1 MYQLTHEQEVTKKML
16 ENFPY
21 FISRANKLWRLE
33 NLYYIVTK
41 DGKKDLFKLNRAQK
55 HFLENYILIPNPY
68 YRHIILKSRQLGFT
82 TLINLF
88 ILDEIIFN
96 QNKEG
101 LVIAH
106 TQKDATEIF
115 NRKVKYAI
123 RNLYRDIQDILEM
136 DQSRSNR
143 VQFVF
148 PDESVSAFSVSNSG
162 RSGTF
167 NFLHISEFA
176 KLCKAY
182 PEKAR
187 EVILGTLPALSFDS
201 FAFIESTAEGMNGDF
216 YEMFDKSWKRK
227 HLITPQVSKI
237 EFYPH
242 FYSWTWDD
250 AEMKKIEAPIPIENM
265 EECEINWGEYQK
277 DNELSDIEITYYY
290 YRFQQLGKDI
300 DRLHQEYPTNHMEA
314 FIGSGSNYYNLQ
326 KIYDFDTKADDNY
339 TRYDY
344 VNGEFIENDKGE
356 LYVYKKPEEG
366 RRYVIGG
373 DVAEGLQDGDYSTAC
388 VLGHDKE
395 IKALYRGHMEPDDY
409 SKMIQALGR
418 WYNIAL
424 VAVEF
429 NKDGNWVNTDM
440 RNMGYPNLYVRTVI
454 DDITKNET
462 KMYGWVTN
470 KKNRDFALGES
481 KKHFNSTD
489 MVNCKPLLDEL
500 KTFIRNKRGRPEA
513 ASGKHDDCFV
523 KGTMITTENGSVPI
537 EKLKIGD
544 KVLTRDGYKKIE
556 ATRAKIKDVIGN
568 IGLIGTPS
576 HPVITVNGV
585 KNLTDCKDSDKLYIW
600 NSSKQKIEKLSYIK
614 AKNFIGIQTQQ
625 EHILGS
631 IFGVISHGKNLLY
644 RFIDLFGK
652 KNSEKLNQV
661 FTSITKTVTHSI
673 IDLRIWSQYQL
684 LNTQN
689 YICLS
694 QKEGESL
701 KKMVENKQKE
711 LLQKQINGGI
721 IQKIKKTL
729 KKMFGF
735 LYTEN
740 LKKLI
745 VYSVARSLF
754 TLVNVVLPIVD
765 KLVEIS
771 GEKRIVYNIQVEDSR
786 EYFANS
792 ILVHNCVMSWIIGLA
807 ILQGKQDIKEE
818 KKTLM
823 WHDLVFPKRLT

>member
-1 MYQLTHEQEVTKKML
+1 ML

-55 HFLENYILIPNPY
+55 HFLENYILRPDPY
-68 YRHIILKSRQLGFT
+68 YRHIILKSRQLGFCLDPETRVLMADLTWKKIKDIKIGEEIVATDEFPTDGKGHGRKMRTGIVEGKVSNIRDAYKITFDDGRTVTCTSLHPWLSKKNGGTDTQWKSLVERPDLNGGVLTVGSQVRYITKPWEDSTKEDYWFGGILDGEGSFGKKEHSGGVNASQRFGKVWDRMLKYAQDEEYNFRIEQDKRLPNLDGKGKLGSKIINKLCFGRMNEIFKLIGKTRPSRFIDNKFWEGRELPGKKTSEAWSTIVSIEKLPDQEMVDLQTSTKTYIAEGFVSHNT

-123 RNLYRDIQDILEM
+123 RNLYTDIQDILEM

-201 FAFIESTAEGMNGDF
+201 YAFIESTAEGMNGDF
-216 YEMFDKSWKRK
+216 YEMFDKSWKRR

-237 EFYPH
+237 EFFPH

-250 AEMKKIEAPIPIENM
+250 AEMQKIGEPIPIENM

-290 YRFQQLGKDI
+290 YRYQQLGKDI

-314 FIGSGSNYYNLQ
+314 FIGSGSNYFNLQ
-326 KIYDFDTKADDNY
+326 KIYEFDTKADDDY

-344 VNGEFIENDKGE
+344 INGEFVENDKGD

-373 DVAEGLQDGDYSTAC
+373 DVAEGLQSGDYSTAC

-409 SKMIQALGR
+409 SKMVQALGK
-418 WYNIAL
+418 WYNTAL
-424 VAVEF
+424 IAVEF

-440 RNMGYPNLYVRTVI
+440 RNMGYPNIYVRTVV

-481 KKHFNSTD
+481 KKHFNSTV
-489 MVNCKPLLDEL
+489 MINCKPLLDEL

-513 ASGKHDDCFV
+513 ASGKHDDV
-523 KGTMITTENGSVPI
+523 
-537 EKLKIGD
+537 
-544 KVLTRDGYKKIE
+544 
-556 ATRAKIKDVIGN
+556 
-568 IGLIGTPS
+568 
-576 HPVITVNGV
+576 
-585 KNLTDCKDSDKLYIW
+585 
-600 NSSKQKIEKLSYIK
+600 
-614 AKNFIGIQTQQ
+614 
-625 EHILGS
+625 
-631 IFGVISHGKNLLY
+631 
-644 RFIDLFGK
+644 
-652 KNSEKLNQV
+652 
-661 FTSITKTVTHSI
+661 
-673 IDLRIWSQYQL
+673 
-684 LNTQN
+684 
-689 YICLS
+689 
-694 QKEGESL
+694 
-701 KKMVENKQKE
+701 
-711 LLQKQINGGI
+711 
-721 IQKIKKTL
+721 
-729 KKMFGF
+729 
-735 LYTEN
+735 
-740 LKKLI
+740 
-745 VYSVARSLF
+745 
-754 TLVNVVLPIVD
+754 
-765 KLVEIS
+765 
-771 GEKRIVYNIQVEDSR
+771 
-786 EYFANS
+786 
-792 ILVHNCVMSWIIGLA
+792 VMSWIIALA
-807 ILQGKQDIKEE
+807 VLQGKQDIKEV
-818 KKTLM
+818 KKTLS